1 MYFSFSPTFCA
12 IYRWQA
18 RKFMQEASQSLG
30 ARIGDAVV
38 SAVSPDQRLA
48 RSTQPHCVKDNTRY
62 IPWAYPDQPGYEL

>member
-18 RKFMQEASQSLG
+18 RKFMQGASQNLD

-38 SAVSPDQRLA
+38 SAVSVDQRLA
-48 RSTQPHCVKDNTRY
+48 RSTRPQCAKDSTRY
-62 IPWAYPDQPGYEL
+62 IP